1 MKNTVA
7 HVQYILYR
15 LKQLTTGGSP
25 AASGLSTERAAHV
38 SKGATS
44 ARRLDMRIGSAA
56 IGFVGIAVAIIGLT
70 VGGLRSDAITNAS
83 VNIGNIA
90 TVLAEQTKRSV
101 QSVDLVLTDI
111 RDNVKAQGSRTSEE
125 FRNLLAGKD
134 TFSYLVDFLKRL
146 PEADVITIV
155 DEYGK
160 IINLSR
166 SWPAPAVDV
175 SDRDFF
181 KVFRESD
188 SQALYVSEPVVSR
201 VSGRPVLFF
210 GRRIS
215 SPDGIFLGVVL
226 VGLEPNYLRDI
237 YESVTSV
244 PGQSFELRSTN
255 GRVLVQY
262 PQKPDNAA
270 NGGSHLMADRSVGPF
285 PLTVR
290 VAISRRSALA
300 GWESRA
306 LFIALG
312 TMLVLA
318 FLIFVLLVLR
328 RQSRELTEINARM
341 DLAFNNMSQGLCFF
355 DGQHRLIVCN
365 ERYLDLYTISPDH
378 VGPGTTLREI
388 VDLRFQAGS
397 CPKMTKAEYL
407 SWRDSIS
414 VSDRASDTVV
424 ELQNGKIYKIGHRPM
439 PGGGWVSTHEDVT
452 ESKSNED
459 RLAYLA
465 HHDVLTGL
473 ANRLV
478 FKREIERAISEIGD
492 KQRAIAILMLDLD
505 RFKKVNDSLGHAA
518 GDNLLQQVTNRLR
531 ALVKDGDVIS
541 RVGGDEFALIQ
552 NCPHFKDEVAPPES
566 GIALA
571 KQIIDA
577 INQPFEIHNQ
587 KVFIGTSIGISLAPH
602 DGADAE
608 DLLNK
613 ADIALYASKAS
624 GRNSY
629 RIFEPEMMA
638 AVNEHNKLEA
648 DMRLGLQRG
657 QFELYY
663 QVFAEVST
671 RKITGVEA
679 LVRWHHPEY
688 GLLSPLRFIP
698 IAESTGL
705 IVPLGEWILQR
716 ACQDAMSLPDSVTVA
731 VNLSSVQFR
740 TRNLFDVVISA
751 LNSSGLPARRL
762 ELEITESV
770 LLEQETDY
778 VAQLRLLKKAGISI
792 ALDDF
797 GTGYSSLSY
806 LKQFPFDKIKIDRTF
821 TKDIA
826 RVGDSMAI
834 VSAVIGLA
842 RSLEMITTAEGIETE
857 EQFEIIRAGGVTL
870 AQGFLFGKP
879 SPICEIKISED
890 VLVDEHIA

>member
-1 MKNTVA
+1 MR
-7 HVQYILYR
+7 YIFDR
-15 LKQLTTGGSP
+15 LKHLGSGSATP
-25 AASGLSTERAAHV
+25 GSVPTERAIYV
-38 SKGATS
+38 SRGAKS
-44 ARRLDMRIGSAA
+44 ARRLDSRIASAA

-70 VGGLRSDAITNAS
+70 VDGLRSDAITNAS

-90 TVLAEQTKRSV
+90 TVLAEQTNRSV

-111 RDNVKAQGSRTSEE
+111 RDNVKVQGSRTPEE
-125 FRNLLAGKD
+125 FRDLLAGKA

-146 PEADVITIV
+146 PEADVISV
-155 DEYGK
+155 LDESGR

-166 SWPAPAVDV
+166 TWPAPAVNM
-175 SDRDFF
+175 SDREFF
-181 KVFRESD
+181 KFFRESE
-188 SQALYVSEPVVSR
+188 SEGLYISEPVVSR
-201 VSGRPVLFF
+201 LSGRPVLFF

-215 SPDGIFLGVVL
+215 SPDGSFLGVVL

-244 PGQSFELRSTN
+244 PGQSFELRGTN
-255 GRVLVQY
+255 GRILVQY
-262 PQKPDNAA
+262 PPTQDQAA
-270 NGGSHLMADRSVGPF
+270 TTGSRLVADRAVGLF

-290 VAISRRSALA
+290 VAISETSALA
-300 GWESRA
+300 GWKSRA

-312 TMLVLA
+312 TVLVLA
-318 FLIFVLLVLR
+318 FLIFVLFVLH
-328 RQSRELTEINARM
+328 RQSQELTETNARM

-355 DGQHRLIVCN
+355 DGKQRLIVCN
-365 ERYLDLYTISPDH
+365 ERYLDLYGVSPNR
-378 VGPGTTLREI
+378 VRPGTTLREI

-397 CPKMTKAEYL
+397 FPKMTKAEYL

-414 VSDRASDTVV
+414 VSDRPSDTIV

-452 ESKSNED
+452 ESRSNED

-473 ANRLV
+473 ANRPL
-478 FKREIERAISEIGD
+478 FKTEIERAISEIGH
-492 KQRAIAILMLDLD
+492 KQGPIAILMLDLD
-505 RFKKVNDSLGHAA
+505 RFKKVNDSLGHSA
-518 GDNLLQQVTNRLR
+518 GDNLLQQVANRLR

-552 NCPHFKDEVAPPES
+552 NCPHFKDEVAPREGS
-566 GIALA
+566 IALA
-571 KQIIDA
+571 RQIIDA

-624 GRNSY
+624 GRNGY
-629 RIFEPEMMA
+629 RFFEPEMMA

-657 QFELYY
+657 EFELYY

-679 LVRWHHPEY
+679 LVRWRHPEY

-705 IVPLGEWILQR
+705 IVPLGEWILRR
-716 ACQDAMSLPDSVTVA
+716 ACQDAMSLPESVTVA

-740 TRNLFDVVISA
+740 TRNLFDVVMSA

-778 VAQLRLLKKAGISI
+778 VAQLRQLKNAGISI

-821 TKDIA
+821 TRDIA
-826 RVGDSMAI
+826 RVGESMAI

-842 RSLEMITTAEGIETE
+842 RGLEMVTTAEGIETE

-879 SPICEIKISED
+879 SLISEIRISED
-890 VLVDEHIA
+890 VRANKEMV